1 MASGRRL
8 EPGGGAAKGRPP
20 AEIRPPI
27 VNFSDSGRVDPY
39 GSEPMTDSREIRL
52 IAFRVGAESFVL
64 DIMAVRQIVVYS
76 GSRRIPK
83 APDFIEGI
91 TVLRNE
97 VIPVIDLR
105 SRFFPGL
112 PGGEGQPFVLITNTK
127 AGVLGLKVDEVT
139 RILRVETA
147 AILPPPPIIRGMQ
160 GELFIGV
167 IKMEDDLY
175 LVVDLDS
182 ILSSD
187 EQRSLASV
195 SLAPAGS
202 AVHG

>member
-1 MASGRRL
+1 
-8 EPGGGAAKGRPP
+8 
-20 AEIRPPI
+20 
-27 VNFSDSGRVDPY
+27 
-39 GSEPMTDSREIRL
+39 MTDSREIRL
-52 IAFRVGAESFVL
+52 VAFRVGSESFVL

-76 GSRRIPK
+76 GSRPVPK

-97 VIPVIDLR
+97 VIPIIDLR
-105 SRFFPGL
+105 SRFFPSL
-112 PGGEGQPFVLITNTK
+112 PAGEGQPFVLITNTK
-127 AGVLGLKVDEVT
+127 AGTLGLKVDEVK

-147 AILPPPPIIRGMQ
+147 AILPPPPIVRGMQ

-167 IKMEDDLY
+167 INMEDDLY

-195 SLAPAGS
+195 NLTPAGS
-202 AVHG
+202 VVRG